1 MSKTTDSVIVAYDFT
16 NGVDKALLL
25 VGKKNPKQAAD
36 VINAFTGKEAE
47 ELWLKLTTIKE
58 KT

>member
-1 MSKTTDSVIVAYDFT
+1 MKTTDSVIVAYDVT

-25 VGKKNPKQAAD
+25 VGKKKLNKAAD
-36 VINAFTGKEAE
+36 IINAFSGKEAE

-58 KT
+58 KA

>member
-1 MSKTTDSVIVAYDFT
+1 MKTTDSVIVAYDVT

-25 VGKKNPKQAAD
+25 VGKKKLNKAAD
-36 VINAFTGKEAE
+36 IINAFSGKEAE

-58 KT
+58 KV